1 MLQATLNGGIKETAR
16 KFLEQGVDKKIVM
29 KTTGLSKEEI
39 EKIIAEKDN
48 SN

>member
-16 KFLEQGVDKKIVM
+16 KFLEQGVDIEIVI
-29 KTTGLSKEEI
+29 KATGLSKKEI
-39 EKIIAEKDN
+39 EEIIAEKDN